1 MTPNDLELRKKWR
14 LELEKLGPEQV
25 RIALQNQT
33 HMANVEHAYAWEWL
47 RELDERKTAEDRRS
61 AKLNLA
67 VTCVAAVAGVIAAVT
82 GILALIK

>member
-33 HMANVEHAYAWEWL
+33 HMADVEGAYA
-47 RELDERKTAEDRRS
+47 
-61 AKLNLA
+61 
-67 VTCVAAVAGVIAAVT
+67 VAT
-82 GILALIK
+82 

>member
-1 MTPNDLELRKKWR
+1 LLKKWR

-25 RIALQNQT
+25 RIALHNQT
-33 HMANVEHAYAWEWL
+33 HMANVERAYAWEWL